1 MFLVL
6 LNLVMPLRGS
16 LSDLKLCEILGLH
29 TCSFQTFGL
38 FIWLSRTNTVI
49 CQQLHC
55 EEHQELP
62 NASVGKLVE
71 LFE

>member
-38 FIWLSRTNTVI
+38 FIWLVH
-49 CQQLHC
+49 L
-55 EEHQELP
+55 
-62 NASVGKLVE
+62 A
-71 LFE
+71 